1 MDTTTD
7 NATVVAVENLYKDYH
22 LGGEVI
28 AALRGVSLTV
38 GLGRFFAIMGPSGS
52 GKTTLM
58 HLIGGLDLPDRGT
71 IRVRDKTINEL
82 TDTQRTVF
90 RRRHL
95 GVVFQAFNLIPTLTA
110 LENVML
116 PLLVDGQPAA
126 ASRQRAEELLKMV
139 HLDHR
144 MKHRPAVMSGGEQQ
158 RVAVARALMNKPALI
173 LADEPTGNLDP
184 TASHQIW
191 ALLRDLSRD
200 TKTTIVMVTHEAA
213 AAAYA
218 DCVHFLK
225 EGRFTG
231 TAEPKGSGDAALV
244 ANRYAELAD

>member
-1 MDTTTD
+1 MDTTT
-7 NATVVAVENLYKDYH
+7 NKSAVVTVENLHKQYH
-22 LGGEVI
+22 LGDEVI
-28 AALRGVSLTV
+28 AALRGVSLKV
-38 GLGRFFAIMGPSGS
+38 GLGEFLAIMGPSGS

-71 IRVRDKTINEL
+71 IMVRDKAINDL
-82 TDTQRTVF
+82 TDTQRTLF

-116 PLLVDGQPAA
+116 PLLVDGQTAA
-126 ASRQRAEELLKMV
+126 AAKHRAEELLKMV

-184 TASHQIW
+184 TSSHQIW
-191 ALLRDLSRD
+191 SLLRDLSRD
-200 TKTTIVMVTHEAA
+200 TKTTVLMVTHEAM

-218 DCVHFLK
+218 DCVHFLI

-244 ANRYAELAD
+244 ANRYAELAN